1 MEKDSKE
8 GIKMTNSPEKIAAV
22 KAVKDAFGLN
32 DDETPPPSLFER
44 LKGKGTKQQS
54 LLRFQKKILILDPQ
68 TWMMTSWRQW
78 WLFATS
84 KL

>member
-22 KAVKDAFGLN
+22 KAVKDAFGLS
-32 DDETPPPSLFER
+32 DDETPPPNLFER
-44 LKGKGTKQQS
+44 LKGKSKQQS
-54 LLRFQKKILILDPQ
+54 VLKFQKILILDPE

-78 WLFATS
+78 WLYATS